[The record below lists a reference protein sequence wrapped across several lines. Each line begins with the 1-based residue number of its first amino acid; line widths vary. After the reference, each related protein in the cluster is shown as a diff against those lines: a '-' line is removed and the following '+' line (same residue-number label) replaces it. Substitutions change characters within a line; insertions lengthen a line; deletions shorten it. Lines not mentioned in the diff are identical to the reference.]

1 MAAARQNRVARILA
15 PICSQRAHCCASSI
29 TPTHRPLTS
38 VENTSKHG
46 YVYPMNKAVG
56 NLSVGDLNLRLRQ
69 QELVAEFGRFAM
81 QADSFQKILDEACV
95 VAAEGLNARFTKV
108 LEYLSGE
115 MAFVVRSGV
124 GWSEGV
130 VGHARVGGDLQSP
143 AGYAFRSGKP
153 IISNHLSREQRFRTP
168 KLLADHNIRSAINV
182 LIQAPDNAPFGV
194 LEGDST
200 HRAEFGDHDIAFLQ
214 GLANTLAVALQTQ
227 SRQDAR
233 EALLLEKE
241 ALLRERQALL
251 LEKDLLMQEVHH
263 RVKNSLQMVRSV
275 LSLQARTLTSLE
287 TKGHLEDA
295 AARVM
300 AIAAV
305 HHRLHDGPSV
315 TASDAARYLRG
326 LLDDLRVLVPNVV
339 GDRPMH
345 LDVEPLT
352 LAPDET
358 TSLGLIVVELVTNAL
373 KYGRGCVSVAL
384 QRSAEG
390 LEVLVSDEGDGF
402 PHGFDPTNGRGLGMR
417 MVAALAKPANGTAIR
432 IDRSVPFGRIA
443 VKLGFGASDSA

>member
-1 MAAARQNRVARILA
+1 MLTIGW
-15 PICSQRAHCCASSI
+15 
-29 TPTHRPLTS
+29 TPFIA
-38 VENTSKHG
+38 VEGINKHG
-46 YVYPMNKAVG
+46 YVYSMNNVPS
-56 NLSVGDLNLRLRQ
+56 NLSFSDLNLRLRQ

-81 QADSFQKILDEACV
+81 QADSLQKILDQACV
-95 VAAEGLNARFTKV
+95 VAAEGLNTRFAKV
-108 LEYLSGE
+108 LEYLPGE
-115 MAFVVRSGV
+115 MAFIVRSGV
-124 GWSEGV
+124 GWRDDV

-153 IISNHLSREQRFRTP
+153 IISNHLSNEQRFRSP

-182 LIQAPDNAPFGV
+182 LIQPPDDKPFGV

-227 SRQDAR
+227 GRQDAR
-233 EALLLEKE
+233 EELLLEKE
-241 ALLRERQALL
+241 ALLQERQALL
-251 LEKDLLMQEVHH
+251 LEKDLLMKEVHH

-275 LSLQARTLTSLE
+275 LLIQARTLTNHE
-287 TKGHLEDA
+287 VKGHLEEA

-326 LLDDLRVLVPNVV
+326 LLEDLRALVPNVV
-339 GDRPMH
+339 GDRSVH
-345 LDVEPLT
+345 LDVESFT
-352 LAPDET
+352 LAPDEI

-373 KYGRGCVSVAL
+373 KHGRGRVSVAV

-390 LEVLVSDEGDGF
+390 LEVSVSDEGDGF
-402 PHGFDPTNGRGLGMR
+402 PHAFDPTTGRGLGMR
-417 MVAALAKPANGTAIR
+417 MVAALAKPLNGTAIR
-432 IDRSVPFGRIA
+432 VDRSVPFGSIA
-443 VKLGFGASDSA
+443 VKLGFGAGDPA